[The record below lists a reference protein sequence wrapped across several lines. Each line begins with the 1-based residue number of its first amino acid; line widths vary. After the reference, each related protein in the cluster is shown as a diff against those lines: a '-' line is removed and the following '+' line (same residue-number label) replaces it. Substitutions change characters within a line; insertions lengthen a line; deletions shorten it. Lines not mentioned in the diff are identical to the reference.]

1 MSLVKII
8 IGYIYISAIMGSV
21 FLLSFKLN
29 SLISRKTDKMRIDT
43 TYILSF
49 ISLLIVL
56 IFKIFYKEEF
66 SIIGGKSIL
75 SMKVLFQMFIAA
87 FVAACLASLAKHEQH
102 KSNLKAQILT
112 GMAMEVPM
120 RALVQNLFVI
130 FGATAVLFHSITLSI
145 ILTAIFWVQ
154 FIMIQEI
161 MIKRTLSSKV
171 VLDSMASMWFSIWVG
186 VIYLTTGSMIVIMI
200 THALER
206 WFAYMIRKKKS
217 SMQNAESKLY

>member
-1 MSLVKII
+1 MSIVKII
-8 IGYIYISAIMGSV
+8 IGYIFISAIIGSI

-29 SLISRKTDKMRIDT
+29 SLISRKADKMWIDT

-75 SMKVLFQMFIAA
+75 SMKVLVQMFIAA
-87 FVAACLASLAKHEQH
+87 FVAAGLASLAKPEQY
-102 KSNLKAQILT
+102 KSTLKAQILT

-120 RALVQNLFVI
+120 RGLVQNLFVI
-130 FGATAVLFHSITLSI
+130 LGATAVLFHSITLSI
-145 ILTAIFWVQ
+145 VLTAIFWVQ
-154 FIMIQEI
+154 FILIQEI
-161 MIKRTLSSKV
+161 MMKRKLSSKV
-171 VLDSMASMWFSIWVG
+171 VLDSIASMWFSIWVG
-186 VIYLTTGSMIVIMI
+186 VIYLTTGSMIVAMI

-217 SMQNAESKLY
+217 SMQNTESELY